1 MISDLEITGFCSEII
16 PINSEN
22 YERVMINYSDSAE
35 HPMYCDLTAR
45 KGKHQ
50 VGGKYHITMS
60 VSHKEYNG
68 KWYISLFAKHTISLP
83 EVTGAYNAPAPAP
96 TQAQPAP
103 AQATYT
109 PRPAQPAQAVKSIE
123 QQWAEANANNNDDVP
138 F

>member
-68 KWYISLFAKHTISLP
+68 KWYISLFAKHTISLQ
-83 EVTGAYNAPAPAP
+83 EVTGAP

-109 PRPAQPAQAVKSIE
+109 PRPAQPAPVKSIE